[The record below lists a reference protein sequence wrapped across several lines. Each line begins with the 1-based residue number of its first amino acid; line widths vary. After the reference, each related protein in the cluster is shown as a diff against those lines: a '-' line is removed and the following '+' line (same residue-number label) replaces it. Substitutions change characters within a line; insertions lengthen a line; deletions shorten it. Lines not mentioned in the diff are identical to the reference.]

1 LANVFIYLK
10 ISQHMLFFCRQIHQ
24 CTKYGEWGMG
34 KTVLAITRFKMRLL
48 KNMSLLVQL
57 LRFIFLIITSDCG

>member
-1 LANVFIYLK
+1 
-10 ISQHMLFFCRQIHQ
+10 MLFFCRQIHQ

-57 LRFIFLIITSDCG
+57 LRVYFFDNHK